1 MKRVERV
8 LKIAF
13 ILVFFLAVFVFVA
26 AIFIKID
33 PGEAYIGSFNS
44 FDLSEGWTV
53 YLPDGSMLEDRDLPE
68 SIKVTEG
75 QQITIER
82 TLPDTISDGMR
93 MGLRSSREEMK
104 IYVDGQE
111 RGSYSVDDFATKRKS
126 VVSAYVLVDLN
137 AADAGKPIR
146 VEISCSSNPT
156 VRLNRITYAYGNN
169 VWFPYVQD
177 NINLVIVAVLMVFLG
192 VFAIG
197 LYVFIRKKVSE
208 AKSVFY
214 LALTIIIAGMWMLAE
229 SEIRQLI
236 FNSPSLSNVFSF
248 MLIEIIA
255 AFGAMY
261 CNEVQKRHYTRIY
274 TILECVILIQVLTNI
289 VLNVTGIVDFYDSLI
304 LSHSWSALTIVTV
317 AGTLIADTV
326 TKRSKA
332 YKFTAIGLATLVFCS
347 MLEIINFYLYNV
359 VVMGFLLG
367 IGLLVLLGFTIVQA
381 VFDILRSAEKRRVE
395 AEKSNRITFQTIA
408 STIDAK
414 DKYTGGHSDRVGH
427 YAKLLSM
434 EVAEDYGLTKQDI
447 AAVSYIGRM
456 HDIGKIG
463 VPDSV
468 LNKNGRL
475 TDDEFELMKKHT
487 IIGYDILKNIDYIPN
502 LRAGVRSH
510 HERWDGNGYPDG
522 LKGEQIPLVAR
533 ILCIADSYDAM
544 TTDRVYRKKLDKATV
559 LSELQKNGGKQFDP
573 ELSKVF
579 ISMIDRGVV

>member
-44 FDLSEGWTV
+44 FDLSDGWTV

-75 QQITIER
+75 QQIAIER
-82 TLPDTISDGMR
+82 ILPDTISDGMR

-146 VEISCSSNPT
+146 IEISCSSNPT

-214 LALTIIIAGMWMLAE
+214 LALPIIIAGMWMLAE

-502 LRAGVRSH
+502 LRAGVRNH
-510 HERWDGNGYPDG
+510 HERWDGKGYPDG

-579 ISMIDRGVV
+579 IGMIDRGVV

>member
-13 ILVFFLAVFVFVA
+13 ILVFFLAVFVFTA
-26 AIFIKID
+26 ALFVRID

-44 FDLSEGWTV
+44 YDLSEGWTV
-53 YLPDGSMLEDRDLPE
+53 YLPDGSVLEDHDFPDG
-68 SIKVTEG
+68 IKVDRG
-75 QQITIER
+75 QVITIER
-82 TLPDTISDGMR
+82 VLPDTISDGMR

-111 RGSYSVDDFATKRKS
+111 RGSYSVDDFSTKRKS

-137 AADAGKPIR
+137 AVDAGKNISI
-146 VEISCSSNPT
+146 EISCSSNPT

-169 VWFPYVQD
+169 VWFPYIQD
-177 NINLVIVAVLMVFLG
+177 NISLVIVAVLMVFLG

-197 LYVFIRKKVSE
+197 LYACIRKKVSE

-214 LALTIIIAGMWMLAE
+214 LALTIIIAGMWMIAE
-229 SEIRQLI
+229 SEIRQVI

-261 CNEVQKRHYTRIY
+261 CNEVQKHHYRKLY

-326 TKRSKA
+326 TKRSRA
-332 YKFTAIGLATLVFCS
+332 YRFTAFGLATLVFCS

-359 VVMGFLLG
+359 VTMGLFLG
-367 IGLLVLLGFTIVQA
+367 VGLLVLLGFTIVQA
-381 VFDILRSAEKRRVE
+381 VIDILRSAEKRRVE

-414 DKYTGGHSDRVGH
+414 DEYTGGHSDRVGH
-427 YAKLLSM
+427 YAKLLAM
-434 EVAEDYGLTKQDI
+434 EVADDYGLTRQDVSS
-447 AAVSYIGRM
+447 VSYIGRM

-475 TDDEFELMKKHT
+475 TDEEFELMKKHT

-502 LRAGVRSH
+502 LREGVRSH
-510 HERWDGNGYPDG
+510 HERWDGRGYPDG
-522 LKGEQIPLVAR
+522 LKGEQIPLFAR

-544 TTDRVYRKKLDKATV
+544 TTDRVYRKKLDKETV
-559 LSELQKNGGKQFDP
+559 LSELRNNGGKQFDP

-579 ISMIDRGVV
+579 IAMVEGGKV

>member
-44 FDLSEGWTV
+44 FDLSDGWNV

-510 HERWDGNGYPDG
+510 HERWDGKGYPDG

-579 ISMIDRGVV
+579 IGMIDRGVV

>member
-13 ILVFFLAVFVFVA
+13 ILVFFLAVFVFTA
-26 AIFIKID
+26 ALFVRID

-44 FDLSEGWTV
+44 YDLSEGWTV
-53 YLPDGSMLEDRDLPE
+53 YLPDGSVLEDHVFPDG
-68 SIKVTEG
+68 IKVDRG
-75 QQITIER
+75 QVITIER
-82 TLPDTISDGMR
+82 VLPDTISDGMR

-111 RGSYSVDDFATKRKS
+111 RGSYSVDDFSTKRKS

-137 AADAGKPIR
+137 AVDAGKTISI
-146 VEISCSSNPT
+146 EISCSSNPT

-169 VWFPYVQD
+169 VWFPYIQD
-177 NINLVIVAVLMVFLG
+177 NISLVIVAVLMVFLG

-197 LYVFIRKKVSE
+197 LYACIRKRVSE

-214 LALTIIIAGMWMLAE
+214 LALTIIIAGMWMIAE
-229 SEIRQLI
+229 SEIRQVI

-261 CNEVQKRHYTRIY
+261 CNEVQKHHYRKLY
-274 TILECVILIQVLTNI
+274 TILECVILIQVLINI

-326 TKRSKA
+326 TKRSRA
-332 YKFTAIGLATLVFCS
+332 YRFTALGLATLVFCS

-359 VVMGFLLG
+359 VTMGLFLG
-367 IGLLVLLGFTIVQA
+367 VGLLVLLGFTIVQA
-381 VFDILRSAEKRRVE
+381 VIDILRSAEKRRVE

-414 DKYTGGHSDRVGH
+414 DEYTGGHSDRVGH
-427 YAKLLSM
+427 YAKLLAM
-434 EVAEDYGLTKQDI
+434 EVADDYGLSKQDI
-447 AAVSYIGRM
+447 SSISYIGRM

-475 TDDEFELMKKHT
+475 TDEEFELMKKHT

-502 LRAGVRSH
+502 LREGVRSH
-510 HERWDGNGYPDG
+510 HERWDGRGYPDG
-522 LKGEQIPLVAR
+522 LKGEQIPLFAR

-559 LSELQKNGGKQFDP
+559 LSELRNNGGRQFDP
-573 ELSKVF
+573 DLSKVF
-579 ISMIDRGVV
+579 IAMVEGGKV

>member
-13 ILVFFLAVFVFVA
+13 ILVFFLAVFVFTA
-26 AIFIKID
+26 ALFVMID

-44 FDLSEGWTV
+44 YDLSEGWTV
-53 YLPDGSMLEDRDLPE
+53 YLPDGSVLEDHDFPDG
-68 SIKVTEG
+68 IKVDRG
-75 QQITIER
+75 QVITIER
-82 TLPDTISDGMR
+82 VLPDTISDGMR

-111 RGSYSVDDFATKRKS
+111 RGSYSVDDFSTKRKS

-137 AADAGKPIR
+137 AVDAGKTISI
-146 VEISCSSNPT
+146 EISCSSNPT

-169 VWFPYVQD
+169 VWFPYIQD
-177 NINLVIVAVLMVFLG
+177 NISLVIVAVLMVFLG

-197 LYVFIRKKVSE
+197 LYACIRKRVSE

-214 LALTIIIAGMWMLAE
+214 LALTIIIAGMWMIAE
-229 SEIRQLI
+229 SEIRQVI

-261 CNEVQKRHYTRIY
+261 CNEVQKHHYRKLY

-326 TKRSKA
+326 TKRSRA
-332 YKFTAIGLATLVFCS
+332 YRFTALGLATLVFCS

-359 VVMGFLLG
+359 VTMGLFLG
-367 IGLLVLLGFTIVQA
+367 VGLLVLLGFTIVQA
-381 VFDILRSAEKRRVE
+381 VIDILRSAEKRRVE

-414 DKYTGGHSDRVGH
+414 DEYTGGHSDRVGH
-427 YAKLLSM
+427 YAKLLAM
-434 EVAEDYGLTKQDI
+434 EVADDYGLSKQDI
-447 AAVSYIGRM
+447 SSISYIGRM

-475 TDDEFELMKKHT
+475 TDEEFELMKKHT

-502 LRAGVRSH
+502 LREGVRSH
-510 HERWDGNGYPDG
+510 HERWDGRGYPDG
-522 LKGEQIPLVAR
+522 LKGEQIPLFAR

-559 LSELQKNGGKQFDP
+559 LSELRNNGGRQFDP
-573 ELSKVF
+573 DLSKVF
-579 ISMIDRGVV
+579 IAMVEGGKV

>member
-13 ILVFFLAVFVFVA
+13 ILVFFLAVFVFTA
-26 AIFIKID
+26 ALFVMID

-44 FDLSEGWTV
+44 YDLSEGWTV
-53 YLPDGSMLEDRDLPE
+53 YLPDGSVLEDHDFPDG
-68 SIKVTEG
+68 IKVDRG
-75 QQITIER
+75 QVITIER
-82 TLPDTISDGMR
+82 VLPDTISDGMR

-111 RGSYSVDDFATKRKS
+111 RGSYSVDDFSTKRKS

-137 AADAGKPIR
+137 AVDAGKTISI
-146 VEISCSSNPT
+146 EISCSSNPT

-169 VWFPYVQD
+169 VWFPYIQD
-177 NINLVIVAVLMVFLG
+177 NISLVIVAVLMVFLG

-197 LYVFIRKKVSE
+197 LYACIRKRVSE

-214 LALTIIIAGMWMLAE
+214 LALTIIIAGMWMIAE
-229 SEIRQLI
+229 SEIRQVI

-261 CNEVQKRHYTRIY
+261 CNEVQKHHYRKLY

-326 TKRSKA
+326 TKRSRA
-332 YKFTAIGLATLVFCS
+332 YRFTAWGLATLVFCS

-359 VVMGFLLG
+359 VTMGLFLG
-367 IGLLVLLGFTIVQA
+367 VGLLVLLGFTIVQA
-381 VFDILRSAEKRRVE
+381 VIDILRSAEKRRVE

-414 DKYTGGHSDRVGH
+414 DEYTGGHSDRVGH
-427 YAKLLSM
+427 YAKLLAM
-434 EVAEDYGLTKQDI
+434 EVADDYGLSKQDI
-447 AAVSYIGRM
+447 SSISYIGRM

-475 TDDEFELMKKHT
+475 TDEEFELMKKHT

-502 LRAGVRSH
+502 LREGVRSH
-510 HERWDGNGYPDG
+510 HERWDGRGYPDG
-522 LKGEQIPLVAR
+522 LKGEQIPLFAR

-559 LSELQKNGGKQFDP
+559 LSELRNNGGRQFDP
-573 ELSKVF
+573 DLSQVF
-579 ISMIDRGVV
+579 IAMVEGGKV

>member
-53 YLPDGSMLEDRDLPE
+53 YLPDGSMLEDRDLPY
-68 SIKVTEG
+68 SVKVTEG

-82 TLPDTISDGMR
+82 TLPDTIGDGMR

-169 VWFPYVQD
+169 VWFPYIQD

-317 AGTLIADTV
+317 AGTLIADNV

-510 HERWDGNGYPDG
+510 HERWDGKGYPDG

-579 ISMIDRGVV
+579 IGMIDRGVV

>member
-44 FDLSEGWTV
+44 FDLSDGWTV

-75 QQITIER
+75 QQIAIER
-82 TLPDTISDGMR
+82 NLPDTISDGMR

-544 TTDRVYRKKLDKATV
+544 TTDRVYRKKLDKANV

-579 ISMIDRGVV
+579 IGMIDRGVV

>member
-44 FDLSEGWTV
+44 FDLSDGWTV

-68 SIKVTEG
+68 SSKVTEG
-75 QQITIER
+75 QQIAIER
-82 TLPDTISDGMR
+82 NLPDTISDGMR

-579 ISMIDRGVV
+579 IGMIDRGVV

>member
-13 ILVFFLAVFVFVA
+13 ILVFFLAVFVFTA
-26 AIFIKID
+26 ALFVRID

-44 FDLSEGWTV
+44 YDLSEGWTV
-53 YLPDGSMLEDRDLPE
+53 YLPDGSVLEDHDFPDG
-68 SIKVTEG
+68 IKVDRG
-75 QQITIER
+75 QVITIER
-82 TLPDTISDGMR
+82 VLPDTISDGMR

-111 RGSYSVDDFATKRKS
+111 RGSYSVDDFSTKRKS
-126 VVSAYVLVDLN
+126 VVSAYVLVDIN
-137 AADAGKPIR
+137 AVDAVKTISI
-146 VEISCSSNPT
+146 EISCSSNPT

-169 VWFPYVQD
+169 VWFPYIQD
-177 NINLVIVAVLMVFLG
+177 NISLVIVAVLMVFLG

-197 LYVFIRKKVSE
+197 LYACIRKRVSE

-214 LALTIIIAGMWMLAE
+214 LALTIIIAGMWMIAE
-229 SEIRQLI
+229 SEIRQVI

-261 CNEVQKRHYTRIY
+261 CNEVQKHHYRKLY
-274 TILECVILIQVLTNI
+274 TILECVILIQVLINI

-326 TKRSKA
+326 TKRSRA
-332 YKFTAIGLATLVFCS
+332 YRFTALGLATLVFCS

-359 VVMGFLLG
+359 VTMGLFLG
-367 IGLLVLLGFTIVQA
+367 VGLLVLLGFTIVQA
-381 VFDILRSAEKRRVE
+381 VIDILRSAEKRRVE

-414 DKYTGGHSDRVGH
+414 DEYTGGHSDRVGH
-427 YAKLLSM
+427 YAKLLAM
-434 EVAEDYGLTKQDI
+434 EVADDYGLSKQDI
-447 AAVSYIGRM
+447 SSISYIGRM

-475 TDDEFELMKKHT
+475 TDEEFELMKKHT

-502 LRAGVRSH
+502 LREGVRSH
-510 HERWDGNGYPDG
+510 HERWDGRGYPDG
-522 LKGEQIPLVAR
+522 LKGEQIPLFAR

-559 LSELQKNGGKQFDP
+559 LSELRNNGGRQFDP
-573 ELSKVF
+573 DLSKVF
-579 ISMIDRGVV
+579 IAMVEGGRV

>member
-44 FDLSEGWTV
+44 FDLSDGWTV

-75 QQITIER
+75 QQIAIER
-82 TLPDTISDGMR
+82 NLPDTISDGMR

-573 ELSKVF
+573 DLSKVF
-579 ISMIDRGVV
+579 IGMIDRGVV

>member
-13 ILVFFLAVFVFVA
+13 ILVFFLAVFVFTA
-26 AIFIKID
+26 ALFVRID

-44 FDLSEGWTV
+44 YDLSEGWTV
-53 YLPDGSMLEDRDLPE
+53 YLPDGSVLEDHDFPDG
-68 SIKVTEG
+68 IKVDRG
-75 QQITIER
+75 QVITIER
-82 TLPDTISDGMR
+82 VLPDTISDGMR

-111 RGSYSVDDFATKRKS
+111 RGSYSVDDFSTKRKS

-137 AADAGKPIR
+137 AVDAGKTISI
-146 VEISCSSNPT
+146 EISCSSNPT

-169 VWFPYVQD
+169 VWFPYIQD
-177 NINLVIVAVLMVFLG
+177 NISLVIVAVLMVFLG

-197 LYVFIRKKVSE
+197 LYACIRKRVSE

-214 LALTIIIAGMWMLAE
+214 LALTIIIAGMWMIAE
-229 SEIRQLI
+229 SEIRQVI

-261 CNEVQKRHYTRIY
+261 CNEVQKHHYRKLY
-274 TILECVILIQVLTNI
+274 TILECVILIQVLINI

-326 TKRSKA
+326 TKRSRA
-332 YKFTAIGLATLVFCS
+332 YRFTAWGLATLVFCS

-359 VVMGFLLG
+359 VTMGLFLG
-367 IGLLVLLGFTIVQA
+367 AGLLVLLGFTIVQA
-381 VFDILRSAEKRRVE
+381 VIDILRSAEKRRVE

-414 DKYTGGHSDRVGH
+414 DEYTGGHSDRVGH
-427 YAKLLSM
+427 YAKLLAM
-434 EVAEDYGLTKQDI
+434 EVADDYGLSKQDI
-447 AAVSYIGRM
+447 SSISYIGRM

-475 TDDEFELMKKHT
+475 TDEEFELMKKHT

-502 LRAGVRSH
+502 LREGVRSH
-510 HERWDGNGYPDG
+510 HERWDGRGYPDG
-522 LKGEQIPLVAR
+522 LKGEQIPLFAR

-559 LSELQKNGGKQFDP
+559 LSELRNNGGRQFDP
-573 ELSKVF
+573 DLSKVF
-579 ISMIDRGVV
+579 IAMVEGGRV

>member
-44 FDLSEGWTV
+44 FDLSDGWTV

-75 QQITIER
+75 QQIAIER
-82 TLPDTISDGMR
+82 NLPDTISDGMR

-502 LRAGVRSH
+502 LRAGVRNH
-510 HERWDGNGYPDG
+510 HERWDGKGYPDG

-579 ISMIDRGVV
+579 IGMIDRGVV